1 MSQEAYPSAGR
12 PSSSLHFVVGE
23 MNGKLDQLL
32 TSILPQLNALR
43 LVDEGHDQRIYAIE
57 LRLSRFVGG
66 GMVLIFLV
74 GAWEFFRYVIQ
85 PAIN

>member
-1 MSQEAYPSAGR
+1 MSQDLSPTPGR

-43 LVDEGHDQRIYAIE
+43 LVDEALDSRIYAVE
-57 LRLSRFVGG
+57 LRMSQFMGG
-66 GMVLIFLV
+66 GMVIIFLI

-85 PAIN
+85 PTIN